1 MKKQRKYHY
10 KISAILLYK
19 YFYDKFRQ
27 LQNKYFELYEDKQ
40 ISKEEYEKKV
50 SLVTQVKDTFVKIK
64 KFICSKIPFM
74 NKKICSFLNENSEEY
89 CFNRKDFFAELL
101 YPEVKEIMEAY
112 HQNTEGAFDEP
123 GINTCYIRMIKAIF
137 IIEELE
143 FGNVVVETKN
153 KDCMPDY
160 ELEKTEKGT
169 EEEIQRDLIKCYET
183 FLTLKRS

>member
-1 MKKQRKYHY
+1 M
-10 KISAILLYK
+10 
-19 YFYDKFRQ
+19 
-27 LQNKYFELYEDKQ
+27 
-40 ISKEEYEKKV
+40 
-50 SLVTQVKDTFVKIK
+50 
-64 KFICSKIPFM
+64 
-74 NKKICSFLNENSEEY
+74 
-89 CFNRKDFFAELL
+89 
-101 YPEVKEIMEAY
+101 EVY

-169 EEEIQRDLIKCYET
+169 EE
-183 FLTLKRS
+183 